1 MKYKTIWL
9 MFSLIA
15 SLFAQNKIEAME
27 TQMNK
32 NPKKVLVIYASEAG
46 STEEVAIF
54 IKDLI
59 LEADYEVDLC
69 KVDAVK
75 DITEY
80 DVIMIGSPIY
90 VGKWKKEASNF
101 VENNAEQL
109 QSKKVFYFL
118 TCMNLT
124 STDQEKL
131 DQVPQFLTYERGL
144 VEPISEGRFA
154 GVINPKKLS
163 FFKRMMIKL
172 VKAPEGDFRDWEEI
186 ANWTRNSIFAFEGQ
200 ER

>member
-90 VGKWKKEASNF
+90 VGKWKKEATNF

-186 ANWTRNSIFAFEGQ
+186 ANWTRNSIFAFEG
-200 ER
+200 

>member
-46 STEEVAIF
+46 STEEVTIF

-90 VGKWKKEASNF
+90 VGKWKKEATNF

-172 VKAPEGDFRDWEEI
+172 VKAPEGEFRDWEEI
-186 ANWTRNSIFAFEGQ
+186 ANWTRNSIFAFEG
-200 ER
+200 